1 MVQLL
6 TTAGTPRERPFKRN
20 KCHRPKSFIQK
31 YRPCKVES
39 LNTRFKCVT
48 LLQIGSYNLDLTGA
62 QKLPGPSSALPTEVS
77 TSTWDPWASKTGRF
91 GGCTHQLPR
100 VSEAL
105 AEHSLSDLCS
115 TSRGFQMSQRPSQ
128 LRTLGENEIIYV
140 WWILE
145 KILKKKNGL
154 LYTPICKQTPKV
166 NGKQVY
172 ANKTSNIWTAPPCTL
187 HFFRW

>member
-1 MVQLL
+1 MCVCNVCTIYRYQLPCIYIVHGNFTSQFQRTNQSQISNNGMVQLL

-140 WWILE
+140 W
-145 KILKKKNGL
+145 
-154 LYTPICKQTPKV
+154 
-166 NGKQVY
+166 
-172 ANKTSNIWTAPPCTL
+172 
-187 HFFRW
+187 